1 MDHITA
7 TSELDYSPTR
17 AEELGYDREA
27 IAFLGI
33 SRLKGVGFQT
43 LSGLDGRAGIAD
55 LLDGRDVSEITKRV
69 SHLRPGVGNGS
80 GTSSSSRS
88 RARR

>member
-27 IAFLGI
+27 VAFLGI

-43 LSGLDGRAGIAD
+43 LFGLDGRAGIAD
-55 LLDGRDVSEITKRV
+55 LLDRRDVSELTKRV
-69 SHLRPGVGNGS
+69 FSIPNGRGKS
-80 GTSSSSRS
+80 AAGPSSSSRS
-88 RARR
+88 RR